1 MKEKFFYLIIL
12 YNILVSLFIISFCT
26 VLIIFVGEKTSFR
39 IYKFN
44 NLLFYNLFSLTFLIH
59 KKKILI
65 FLLFLSIFT
74 FAFLYLIYRCGI
86 ILNYDDWIKCPNS
99 I

>member
-59 KKKILI
+59 KKNSDFSIVFVNFYI
-65 FLLFLSIFT
+65 CFL
-74 FAFLYLIYRCGI
+74 
-86 ILNYDDWIKCPNS
+86 ILNLS
-99 I
+99 L